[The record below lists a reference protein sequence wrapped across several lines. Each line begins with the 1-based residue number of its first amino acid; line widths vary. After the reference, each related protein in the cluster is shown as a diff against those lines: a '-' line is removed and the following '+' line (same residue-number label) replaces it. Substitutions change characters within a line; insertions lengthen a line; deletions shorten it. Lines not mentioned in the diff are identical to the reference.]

1 MRLGLVL
8 FSLILATLTQVSGE
22 VTALSGETFD
32 AYIKE
37 NELSLIEFYAPW
49 CGHCK
54 KLAPEYETAATALK
68 DSVISLAKVDCTTE
82 PNKPICE
89 RYDVKGFPTLKVFRN
104 TDTKPADYNGGRTS
118 ADIVNY
124 MIKQNAPA
132 YVELKSSKELEIF
145 RGANVA
151 VVGSFEKL
159 EGAAYEIFLD
169 IAKEN
174 REDYDFAY
182 TTDLASQLPE
192 DSGVT
197 VPAGDSIVLFKT
209 FDDGHAIYTGEIST
223 MEVVKFILA
232 ESFPLLGP
240 INADTYAKY
249 MERNLPI
256 MYFFID
262 PSATE
267 ATAAITADA
276 QAIAVEFKGQMSLVT
291 LDGVKWERFMSG
303 TFGLE
308 APPGSAI
315 QFEKKIFKYQGDITV
330 KEDIQKFAQG
340 YVDGTIEPFL
350 KSQEAPAD
358 NSGPVTVI
366 VGKEFEKI
374 VLDETKDV
382 FMEFYAPWCGHCK
395 KLTPAYEE
403 VGKNFKADTNV
414 VIGKCDSTE
423 NDTPADVTGFPTL
436 IFYPSNNKEGVKFSG
451 DRTAEAIIKFINDN
465 RATDPSTPAAEGH
478 EEL

>member
-1 MRLGLVL
+1 MRLVLLSLV
-8 FSLILATLTQVSGE
+8 LATLTQVSGK
-22 VTALSGETFD
+22 VTVLADVKSFD
-32 AYIKE
+32 AFIKE
-37 NELSLIEFYAPW
+37 KELSLLEFYAPW

-54 KLAPEYETAATALK
+54 KLSPEYDAAALALV
-68 DSVISLAKVDCTTE
+68 DTGISLAKVDCTTE

-89 RYDVKGFPTLKVFRN
+89 RYGVKGFPTLKVFRN
-104 TDTKPADYNGGRTS
+104 TDPKPADYNGGRTS
-118 ADIVNY
+118 VDIVKY
-124 MIKQNAPA
+124 MKKQNSPA
-132 YVELKSSKELEIF
+132 YVELKVAKELEIF
-145 RGANVA
+145 RGADVA
-151 VVGSFEKL
+151 VVGSFGKL
-159 EGAAYEIFLD
+159 EGAAYEIFLQ
-169 IAKEN
+169 IATAN
-174 REDYDFAY
+174 REDFDFAY
-182 TTDLASQLPE
+182 TADLASLLPE

-209 FDDGHAIYTGEIST
+209 FDDGHAIFSGEISSLEV
-223 MEVVKFILA
+223 MEFIKA

-276 QAIAVEFKGQMSLVT
+276 KAIAVEFKGTMSLVT
-291 LDGVKWERFMSG
+291 LDGVKWEKFMSG
-303 TFGLE
+303 TFGLA

-330 KEDIQKFAQG
+330 KDDLQKFAQG

-350 KSQEAPAD
+350 KSQEAPVD

-395 KLTPAYEE
+395 KLTPIYEE
-403 VGKNFKADTNV
+403 VGKHYLSDTNV

-423 NDTPADVTGFPTL
+423 NDTPAEVSGFPTL
-436 IFYPSNNKEGVKFSG
+436 IFYPSTNKAGVKFSG
-451 DRTAEAIIKFINDN
+451 DRTKEAIIKFIDDG
-465 RATDPSTPAAEGH
+465 RTSDPSTPAAGH